1 MVATFRSAYGCSAW
15 EIGVSV
21 SWAEACDLVDAALG
35 DTGTALFAA
44 AAGWEWPIAMPEMLT
59 VAAAYGKEYA
69 KVMPFSSGDKVSAA
83 ETEQAHAELL
93 GEIRFGSG

>member
-15 EIGVSV
+15 GIGLSV

-44 AAGWEWPIAMPEMLT
+44 AAGWEWPTTMPEMLT
-59 VAAAYGKEYA
+59 VAAAYGRDYA
-69 KVMPFSSGDKVSAA
+69 RVMPFSSGDKVSAA
-83 ETEQAHAELL
+83 EIEQAHDELL
-93 GEIRFGSG
+93 SEIRFGK